1 MRYLVITEQVGQWV
15 HDQTDR
21 RKGGG
26 GDFKSSIEHNPID

>member
-26 GDFKSSIEHNPID
+26 GTLKAV